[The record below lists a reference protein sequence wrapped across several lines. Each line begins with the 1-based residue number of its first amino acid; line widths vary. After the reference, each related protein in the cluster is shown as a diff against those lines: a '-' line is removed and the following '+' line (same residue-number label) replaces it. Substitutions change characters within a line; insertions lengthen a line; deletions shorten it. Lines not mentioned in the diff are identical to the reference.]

1 MIEKRRLV
9 LHFYRI
15 FGLYHRIILRLV
27 EALRF
32 LGGAACLWWL
42 FCSAV
47 VGSEVSPIPSVD
59 QWAAERALYEEALVE
74 LDSGAGN
81 RYREIRS
88 ALADYPLRI
97 DLDFSTS
104 LGLLH
109 DMTPAEAKTF
119 IARAQGT
126 PLASRFLVAYLRHKA
141 QDRRRRAF
149 LGVLDAPP
157 AMVELQ

>member
-1 MIEKRRLV
+1 MKRPRYSL
-9 LHFYRI
+9 
-15 FGLYHRIILRLV
+15 
-27 EALRF
+27 A
-32 LGGAACLWWL
+32 
-42 FCSAV
+42 
-47 VGSEVSPIPSVD
+47 D
-59 QWAAERALYEEALVE
+59 QWADERALYEEARAE
-74 LDSGAGN
+74 LDSGVGN

-88 ALADYPLRI
+88 ALADYPLSI
-97 DLDFSTS
+97 DLDFSTN

-141 QDRRRRAF
+141 QDRRWRAF

-157 AMVELQ
+157 AMVELQCHYYRAQLATGDQAMGVWGCRGAVECRLFTRRCL